1 MEQDMDDKVK
11 KRIIMF
17 YAAGVVNLL
26 IGGYILL
33 FGRSFIPEDKILMLI
48 LFFLGFAAVDFIMPN
63 MIKKKWAADQAK
75 LDAQRKASGTSSQPK

>member
-1 MEQDMDDKVK
+1 MDDKLK

-33 FGRSFIPEDKILMLI
+33 FGRSFLPEDKILMLI

-75 LDAQRKASGTSSQPK
+75 LEGQRKALGASQPK

>member
-1 MEQDMDDKVK
+1 MDDKVK

-33 FGRSFIPEDKILMLI
+33 FGRSFLPEDKILMLI

-63 MIKKKWAADQAK
+63 MIKRKWAADQAK
-75 LDAQRKASGTSSQPK
+75 LEAKRRAMNSPGSK